1 MRADGSGATSNLEGA
16 AFAKATITI
25 DKSPRSNAMILAGMR
40 QLANR
45 QNQII
50 SEKEDWF
57 FDKDKG
63 NGSFTGFKKWAEK
76 NVPAAFQKF
85 ETDAELTAAID
96 AGTLSVGEA
105 FYDAKNKQYEI
116 LTEDML

>member
-1 MRADGSGATSNLEGA
+1 M
-16 AFAKATITI
+16 
-25 DKSPRSNAMILAGMR
+25 
-40 QLANR
+40 
-45 QNQII
+45 
-50 SEKEDWF
+50 
-57 FDKDKG
+57 
-63 NGSFTGFKKWAEK
+63 
-76 NVPAAFQKF
+76 PAAFQKF